1 MNNFGSR
8 KLKLNF
14 SRYILFI
21 ALFLLY
27 FPFITIYNNFT
38 LSDLFIVITCITLT
52 IRLIGDSL
60 LPKFFIYSN
69 HFIIPLLIFTIGFLF
84 SINMSRYPIESF
96 TAFIQ
101 IVFIFLIAYPVIRI
115 ALQEENNVLTTIR
128 MLIIPGLLLTAG
140 MLLFY
145 FTNTE
150 SNLDVLSLIEIGWG
164 GRLSYGGM
172 EPNIPARILLQ
183 ILPLCMIISCRST
196 ATWKKILFT
205 IFIASIIL
213 TVFLTASRSSFLIL
227 LVGVFFFSIFYI
239 KMGKRINIY
248 FILLY
253 IVIQYS
259 LFQCVNYIDNSFYNK
274 PLERYSTIL
283 DPKSSDSSIERLDI
297 IDKGFEFINKNPLF
311 GLGLENSSLYTG
323 ISVHNPLILTWV
335 ENGIFGMIGFGS
347 IYFILLFI
355 GLKCYRNNFFND
367 DLLMAFTVVMVMMVF
382 GDMFMANSYK
392 RILWLPALMM
402 IVNYDRVKDRVR

>member
-1 MNNFGSR
+1 MSKIGRSNPEFD
-8 KLKLNF
+8 F
-14 SRYILFI
+14 SRYVLFI
-21 ALFLLY
+21 AFFLLY

-38 LSDLFIVITCITLT
+38 LSDLLFLITCITLT
-52 IRLIGDSL
+52 IRLIGDLL
-60 LPKFFIYSN
+60 LPKYFIYSN
-69 HFIIPLLIFTIGFLF
+69 HFLIPLLVFAIGFLI
-84 SINMSRYPIESF
+84 SINISRLPIESF

-101 IVFIFLIAYPVIRI
+101 IVFIFFIAYPIIRI
-115 ALQEENNVLTTIR
+115 ALKEEDDMMITVY
-128 MLIIPGLLLTAG
+128 MLVVPGFLLTAG

-145 FTNTE
+145 FTNTK
-150 SNLDVLSLIEIGWG
+150 SNIDFLSLIEIGWG
-164 GRLSYGGM
+164 GRLTYGGM

-183 ILPLCMIISCRST
+183 TLPLCMLISCRSRVI
-196 ATWKKILFT
+196 WKKVLLI

-213 TVFLTASRSSFLIL
+213 TIFLTASRSSFLIL
-227 LVGVFFFSIFYI
+227 LFGVFFYSIFYI
-239 KMGKRINIY
+239 KMRKRINIY
-248 FILLY
+248 SILLY

-259 LFQCVNYIDNSFYNK
+259 LFQFVNYIDNSFYNK

-283 DPKSSDSSIERLDI
+283 DPKSDDSSIERLDI
-297 IDKGFEFINKNPLF
+297 IDKGFEFINKNPLL

-347 IYFILLFI
+347 MYFILLFI
-355 GLKCYRNNFFND
+355 GLKCYRNKFFND

-402 IVNYDRVKDRVR
+402 IVNYDRVKDRVK

>member
-1 MNNFGSR
+1 
-8 KLKLNF
+8 
-14 SRYILFI
+14 
-21 ALFLLY
+21 
-27 FPFITIYNNFT
+27 
-38 LSDLFIVITCITLT
+38 
-52 IRLIGDSL
+52 
-60 LPKFFIYSN
+60 
-69 HFIIPLLIFTIGFLF
+69 
-84 SINMSRYPIESF
+84 MSRYPIESF

-101 IVFIFLIAYPVIRI
+101 IIFIFLIAYPVIRI
-115 ALQEENNVLTTIR
+115 TLQEQNNVLTTIH

-259 LFQCVNYIDNSFYNK
+259 LFQFVHYIDNSFYNK

>member
-1 MNNFGSR
+1 MPG
-8 KLKLNF
+8 LHF
-14 SRYILFI
+14 SRYSLFI
-21 ALFLLY
+21 AFFLLY

-38 LSDLFIVITCITLT
+38 LSDFFIVITCITLT

-84 SINMSRYPIESF
+84 SINMSRLPVESF

-115 ALQEENNVLTTIR
+115 ALQEENNVLTTIH

-196 ATWKKILFT
+196 VAWKKILFT

-227 LVGVFFFSIFYI
+227 LCGVFFYSIFYI

-259 LFQCVNYIDNSFYNK
+259 LFQFVNYIDNSFYNK

>member
-1 MNNFGSR
+1 MNDLGSR
-8 KLKLNF
+8 NPEFYF

-21 ALFLLY
+21 AFFFLY

-84 SINMSRYPIESF
+84 SINMSRLPVESF

-115 ALQEENNVLTTIR
+115 TLQEENNVLTTIH

-164 GRLSYGGM
+164 GRISYGGM

-196 ATWKKILFT
+196 VAWKKILFT

-227 LVGVFFFSIFYI
+227 LIGVFFYSIFYI

-259 LFQCVNYIDNSFYNK
+259 LFQFVNYIDNSFYNK

>member
-1 MNNFGSR
+1 MNNLGRRNPKFH
-8 KLKLNF
+8 F

-21 ALFLLY
+21 AFFFLY
-27 FPFITIYNNFT
+27 FPFIIIYNNFT
-38 LSDLFIVITCITLT
+38 LIDLFIVITCITLT

-84 SINMSRYPIESF
+84 SINMSRLPVESF

-115 ALQEENNVLTTIR
+115 ALQKENNVLTTIH

-150 SNLDVLSLIEIGWG
+150 SNLDILSLIEIGWG

-183 ILPLCMIISCRST
+183 ILPLCMFISCRST
-196 ATWKKILFT
+196 VAWKKILFT

-213 TVFLTASRSSFLIL
+213 AVFLTASRSSFLTL
-227 LVGVFFFSIFYI
+227 LVGVFFYSIFYI

-259 LFQCVNYIDNSFYNK
+259 LFQFVNYIDNSFYNK

-283 DPKSSDSSIERLDI
+283 DLKSSDSSIERLDI

>member
-1 MNNFGSR
+1 
-8 KLKLNF
+8 
-14 SRYILFI
+14 
-21 ALFLLY
+21 
-27 FPFITIYNNFT
+27 
-38 LSDLFIVITCITLT
+38 
-52 IRLIGDSL
+52 
-60 LPKFFIYSN
+60 
-69 HFIIPLLIFTIGFLF
+69 
-84 SINMSRYPIESF
+84 
-96 TAFIQ
+96 
-101 IVFIFLIAYPVIRI
+101 
-115 ALQEENNVLTTIR
+115 
-128 MLIIPGLLLTAG
+128 
-140 MLLFY
+140 
-145 FTNTE
+145 
-150 SNLDVLSLIEIGWG
+150 
-164 GRLSYGGM
+164 
-172 EPNIPARILLQ
+172 
-183 ILPLCMIISCRST
+183 
-196 ATWKKILFT
+196 
-205 IFIASIIL
+205 
-213 TVFLTASRSSFLIL
+213 
-227 LVGVFFFSIFYI
+227 
-239 KMGKRINIY
+239 MGKRINIY

-259 LFQCVNYIDNSFYNK
+259 LFQCVNYIDNSFYKK

-402 IVNYDRVKDRVR
+402 IVNYDRVKGRVK

>member
-1 MNNFGSR
+1 MPG
-8 KLKLNF
+8 LHF
-14 SRYILFI
+14 SRYSLFI
-21 ALFLLY
+21 AFFLLY

-38 LSDLFIVITCITLT
+38 LSDFFIVITCITLT

-84 SINMSRYPIESF
+84 SINMSRLPVESF

-115 ALQEENNVLTTIR
+115 ALQEENNVLTTIH

-150 SNLDVLSLIEIGWG
+150 SNLDILSLIEIGWG

-196 ATWKKILFT
+196 VAWKKILFT

-227 LVGVFFFSIFYI
+227 LCGVFFYSIFYI

-259 LFQCVNYIDNSFYNK
+259 LFQFVNYIDNSFYNK

>member
-1 MNNFGSR
+1 
-8 KLKLNF
+8 
-14 SRYILFI
+14 
-21 ALFLLY
+21 
-27 FPFITIYNNFT
+27 
-38 LSDLFIVITCITLT
+38 
-52 IRLIGDSL
+52 
-60 LPKFFIYSN
+60 
-69 HFIIPLLIFTIGFLF
+69 
-84 SINMSRYPIESF
+84 MSRLPVESF

-101 IVFIFLIAYPVIRI
+101 IVFIFLIAYPVVRI
-115 ALQEENNVLTTIR
+115 ALQEENDVLTTIH
-128 MLIIPGLLLTAG
+128 MLIIPGLLITAG

-150 SNLDVLSLIEIGWG
+150 SDLDIFSLIEIGWG
-164 GRLSYGGM
+164 GRLSYGEM

-183 ILPLCMIISCRST
+183 ILPLCMVISCRSRLV
-196 ATWKKILFT
+196 WKKILFI

-213 TVFLTASRSSFLIL
+213 AVFLTASRSSLLTL
-227 LVGVFFFSIFYI
+227 LVGVFFYSIFYI
-239 KMGKRINIY
+239 KMRKRVNIY

-259 LFQCVNYIDNSFYNK
+259 LFQFVNYIDNSFYNK
-274 PLERYSTIL
+274 PLDRYSTIL

-323 ISVHNPLILTWV
+323 ISVHNPIILTWV
-335 ENGIFGMIGFGS
+335 ENGVFGMIGFGS

-367 DLLMAFTVVMVMMVF
+367 DLLMAFTLVMVMMVF

-402 IVNYDRVKDRVR
+402 IVNYDRVRDRVR

>member
-1 MNNFGSR
+1 
-8 KLKLNF
+8 
-14 SRYILFI
+14 
-21 ALFLLY
+21 
-27 FPFITIYNNFT
+27 
-38 LSDLFIVITCITLT
+38 
-52 IRLIGDSL
+52 
-60 LPKFFIYSN
+60 
-69 HFIIPLLIFTIGFLF
+69 
-84 SINMSRYPIESF
+84 MSRLPVESF

-101 IVFIFLIAYPVIRI
+101 IVFIFLIAYPVVRI
-115 ALQEENNVLTTIR
+115 ALQEENDVLTTIHI
-128 MLIIPGLLLTAG
+128 LVIPGLLLTVG

-145 FTNTE
+145 FIDTE

-196 ATWKKILFT
+196 VVWKKILFT

-213 TVFLTASRSSFLIL
+213 TVFLTASRSSLLIL
-227 LVGVFFFSIFYI
+227 LCGVFFYLIFYI
-239 KMGKRINIY
+239 KMGKKINLY
-248 FILLY
+248 FILFY
-253 IVIQYS
+253 IIIQYS
-259 LFQCVNYIDNSFYNK
+259 LFQFVNYIDNSFYNK

-283 DPKSSDSSIERLDI
+283 DPKSSDSSLERLDI
-297 IDKGFEFINKNPLF
+297 IDKGFEFINKNPLL

-323 ISVHNPLILTWV
+323 ISVHKPLILTWV

-392 RILWLPALMM
+392 RILWLPTLMM
-402 IVNYDRVKDRVR
+402 IVNYDRVKGRVK

>member
-1 MNNFGSR
+1 MNNLGRRNPKFH
-8 KLKLNF
+8 F

-21 ALFLLY
+21 AFFFLY

-84 SINMSRYPIESF
+84 SINMSRLPVESF

-115 ALQEENNVLTTIR
+115 ALQEENNVLTTIH

-196 ATWKKILFT
+196 VAWKKILFT

-213 TVFLTASRSSFLIL
+213 TVFLTASRSSLLIL
-227 LVGVFFFSIFYI
+227 LFGVFFYSIFYI

-259 LFQCVNYIDNSFYNK
+259 LFQFVNYIDNSFYNK

-355 GLKCYRNNFFND
+355 GLKCYRNKFFND

-402 IVNYDRVKDRVR
+402 IVNYDRVKDRVK

>member
-1 MNNFGSR
+1 
-8 KLKLNF
+8 
-14 SRYILFI
+14 
-21 ALFLLY
+21 
-27 FPFITIYNNFT
+27 
-38 LSDLFIVITCITLT
+38 
-52 IRLIGDSL
+52 
-60 LPKFFIYSN
+60 
-69 HFIIPLLIFTIGFLF
+69 
-84 SINMSRYPIESF
+84 MSRLPVESF

-101 IVFIFLIAYPVIRI
+101 IVFIFLIAYPIIRI
-115 ALQEENNVLTTIR
+115 ALQEENNVLTTIHI
-128 MLIIPGLLLTAG
+128 LIIPGLLLTAG

-150 SNLDVLSLIEIGWG
+150 SNIDVLSLIEIGWG

-227 LVGVFFFSIFYI
+227 LFGVFFYSIFYI

-259 LFQCVNYIDNSFYNK
+259 LFQFVNYIDNSFYNK

-283 DPKSSDSSIERLDI
+283 DPKSSDSSMERLDI

-311 GLGLENSSLYTG
+311 GLGLENSSLYTK

-347 IYFILLFI
+347 IYFILLYI
-355 GLKCYRNNFFND
+355 GLKCYRNKFFND

-402 IVNYDRVKDRVR
+402 IVNYDRVKDRVK

>member
-1 MNNFGSR
+1 MNNLGRRNPKFH
-8 KLKLNF
+8 F

-21 ALFLLY
+21 AFFFLY

-84 SINMSRYPIESF
+84 SINMSRLPVESF

-115 ALQEENNVLTTIR
+115 TLQEENNVLTTIH

-164 GRLSYGGM
+164 SRLSYGGM

-183 ILPLCMIISCRST
+183 ILPLCMIISCRSRV
-196 ATWKKILFT
+196 AWKKILFT

-213 TVFLTASRSSFLIL
+213 TVFLTASWSSFLIL
-227 LVGVFFFSIFYI
+227 LIGVFFYSIFYI

-259 LFQCVNYIDNSFYNK
+259 LFQFVNYIDNSFYNK

-355 GLKCYRNNFFND
+355 GFKCYRNNFFND

-402 IVNYDRVKDRVR
+402 IVNYDRVKD

>member
-1 MNNFGSR
+1 
-8 KLKLNF
+8 
-14 SRYILFI
+14 
-21 ALFLLY
+21 
-27 FPFITIYNNFT
+27 
-38 LSDLFIVITCITLT
+38 
-52 IRLIGDSL
+52 
-60 LPKFFIYSN
+60 
-69 HFIIPLLIFTIGFLF
+69 
-84 SINMSRYPIESF
+84 MSRLPVESF

-115 ALQEENNVLTTIR
+115 ALQEENNVLTTIH

-196 ATWKKILFT
+196 VVWKKILFT

-227 LVGVFFFSIFYI
+227 LIGVFFYSIFYI

-259 LFQCVNYIDNSFYNK
+259 LFQFVNYIDNSFYNK

-355 GLKCYRNNFFND
+355 GLKCYRNKFFND

-392 RILWLPALMM
+392 RVLWLPALMM

>member
-1 MNNFGSR
+1 
-8 KLKLNF
+8 
-14 SRYILFI
+14 
-21 ALFLLY
+21 
-27 FPFITIYNNFT
+27 
-38 LSDLFIVITCITLT
+38 
-52 IRLIGDSL
+52 
-60 LPKFFIYSN
+60 
-69 HFIIPLLIFTIGFLF
+69 
-84 SINMSRYPIESF
+84 MSRLPVESF

-115 ALQEENNVLTTIR
+115 ALQEESNVLTTIH
-128 MLIIPGLLLTAG
+128 MLIIPGLLLTVG

-196 ATWKKILFT
+196 VAWKKILFT

-227 LVGVFFFSIFYI
+227 LIGVFFYSIFYI

-259 LFQCVNYIDNSFYNK
+259 LFQFVNYIDNSFYDK

-297 IDKGFEFINKNPLF
+297 IDKGFEFINKNPLL

-347 IYFILLFI
+347 MYFILLFI

-402 IVNYDRVKDRVR
+402 IVNYDRVKDRVK

>member
-1 MNNFGSR
+1 M
-8 KLKLNF
+8 
-14 SRYILFI
+14 
-21 ALFLLY
+21 
-27 FPFITIYNNFT
+27 
-38 LSDLFIVITCITLT
+38 
-52 IRLIGDSL
+52 
-60 LPKFFIYSN
+60 
-69 HFIIPLLIFTIGFLF
+69 
-84 SINMSRYPIESF
+84 
-96 TAFIQ
+96 
-101 IVFIFLIAYPVIRI
+101 
-115 ALQEENNVLTTIR
+115 
-128 MLIIPGLLLTAG
+128 
-140 MLLFY
+140 
-145 FTNTE
+145 
-150 SNLDVLSLIEIGWG
+150 
-164 GRLSYGGM
+164 
-172 EPNIPARILLQ
+172 
-183 ILPLCMIISCRST
+183 
-196 ATWKKILFT
+196 
-205 IFIASIIL
+205 
-213 TVFLTASRSSFLIL
+213 
-227 LVGVFFFSIFYI
+227 
-239 KMGKRINIY
+239 
-248 FILLY
+248 
-253 IVIQYS
+253 
-259 LFQCVNYIDNSFYNK
+259 NYIDNSFYNK

>member
-1 MNNFGSR
+1 MNNLGRRNPEFH
-8 KLKLNF
+8 F

-21 ALFLLY
+21 AFLFLY

-84 SINMSRYPIESF
+84 SINMSRLPVESF

-115 ALQEENNVLTTIR
+115 ALQEESNVLTTIH

-145 FTNTE
+145 FTNIE
-150 SNLDVLSLIEIGWG
+150 LNLDVLSLIEIGWG

-196 ATWKKILFT
+196 VAWKKILFT

-227 LVGVFFFSIFYI
+227 LFGVFFYSIFYI

-259 LFQCVNYIDNSFYNK
+259 LFQFVNYIDNSFYNK

-283 DPKSSDSSIERLDI
+283 DPKSDDSSIERLDI

-355 GLKCYRNNFFND
+355 GFKCYRNNFFND

>member
-1 MNNFGSR
+1 
-8 KLKLNF
+8 
-14 SRYILFI
+14 
-21 ALFLLY
+21 
-27 FPFITIYNNFT
+27 
-38 LSDLFIVITCITLT
+38 
-52 IRLIGDSL
+52 
-60 LPKFFIYSN
+60 
-69 HFIIPLLIFTIGFLF
+69 
-84 SINMSRYPIESF
+84 MSRLPVESF

-101 IVFIFLIAYPVIRI
+101 IVFIFLIAYSVIRI
-115 ALQEENNVLTTIR
+115 ALQEENDVLTTIH
-128 MLIIPGLLLTAG
+128 MLMIPGLLLTAG

-145 FTNTE
+145 FTNIE

-196 ATWKKILFT
+196 VTWKKILFT
-205 IFIASIIL
+205 IFIALIIL

-227 LVGVFFFSIFYI
+227 LIGVFLYSIFYI

-259 LFQCVNYIDNSFYNK
+259 LFQFVNYIDNSFYNK

-283 DPKSSDSSIERLDI
+283 DPKSDDSSIERLDI
-297 IDKGFEFINKNPLF
+297 IDKGFEFINKNPLL

-347 IYFILLFI
+347 MYFILLFI
-355 GLKCYRNNFFND
+355 GLKCYRNKFFND

-392 RILWLPALMM
+392 RIL
-402 IVNYDRVKDRVR
+402 

>member
-1 MNNFGSR
+1 MPG
-8 KLKLNF
+8 LHF
-14 SRYILFI
+14 SRYSLFI
-21 ALFLLY
+21 AFFLLY
-27 FPFITIYNNFT
+27 FPFVTIYNNFT
-38 LSDLFIVITCITLT
+38 LSDLIIVITCITLT

-84 SINMSRYPIESF
+84 SINMSRLPVESF

-115 ALQEENNVLTTIR
+115 ALQEENNVLTTIH

-196 ATWKKILFT
+196 VAWKKILFT

-227 LVGVFFFSIFYI
+227 LIGVFFYSIFYI

-259 LFQCVNYIDNSFYNK
+259 LFQFVNYIDNSFYNK

-297 IDKGFEFINKNPLF
+297 IDKGFEFINKNPLI

-355 GLKCYRNNFFND
+355 GFKCYRNNFFND
-367 DLLMAFTVVMVMMVF
+367 DLLMVFTVVMVMMVF

>member
-1 MNNFGSR
+1 MPG
-8 KLKLNF
+8 LHL
-14 SRYILFI
+14 SRYSLFI
-21 ALFLLY
+21 AFFLLY
-27 FPFITIYNNFT
+27 FPFVTIYNNFT
-38 LSDLFIVITCITLT
+38 LSDLIIVITCITLT

-60 LPKFFIYSN
+60 LTKYFIYSN

-84 SINMSRYPIESF
+84 SINMSRLPVESF

-115 ALQEENNVLTTIR
+115 ALQEENNVLTTIH

-196 ATWKKILFT
+196 VAWKKILFT

-227 LVGVFFFSIFYI
+227 LIGVFFYSIFYI

-259 LFQCVNYIDNSFYNK
+259 LFQFVNYIDNSFYNK

-355 GLKCYRNNFFND
+355 GLKCYRNKFFND

-402 IVNYDRVKDRVR
+402 IVNYDRVKGRPR

>member
-1 MNNFGSR
+1 MNNLGRRNPKFH
-8 KLKLNF
+8 F

-21 ALFLLY
+21 AFFFLY

-38 LSDLFIVITCITLT
+38 LSDFFIVITCITLT

-84 SINMSRYPIESF
+84 SINMSRLPVESF

-115 ALQEENNVLTTIR
+115 ALQEENNVLTTIH

-183 ILPLCMIISCRST
+183 ILPLCMIISCRSRV
-196 ATWKKILFT
+196 AWKKILFT

-213 TVFLTASRSSFLIL
+213 TVFLTASWSSFLIL
-227 LVGVFFFSIFYI
+227 LIGVFFYSIFYI

-259 LFQCVNYIDNSFYNK
+259 LFQFVNYIDNSFYNK

-283 DPKSSDSSIERLDI
+283 DPKSSDSSIERLDM

-311 GLGLENSSLYTG
+311 GLGLENSNLYTG

-355 GLKCYRNNFFND
+355 GFKCYRNNFFND

-402 IVNYDRVKDRVR
+402 IVNYDRVKDRPR

>member
-1 MNNFGSR
+1 
-8 KLKLNF
+8 
-14 SRYILFI
+14 
-21 ALFLLY
+21 
-27 FPFITIYNNFT
+27 
-38 LSDLFIVITCITLT
+38 
-52 IRLIGDSL
+52 
-60 LPKFFIYSN
+60 
-69 HFIIPLLIFTIGFLF
+69 
-84 SINMSRYPIESF
+84 MSRLPVESF

-115 ALQEENNVLTTIR
+115 ALQEESNVLTTIHI
-128 MLIIPGLLLTAG
+128 LIIPGLLLTAG

-150 SNLDVLSLIEIGWG
+150 SNIDVLSLIEIGWG

-196 ATWKKILFT
+196 VTWKKILFT

-227 LVGVFFFSIFYI
+227 LFGVFFYSIFYI

-259 LFQCVNYIDNSFYNK
+259 LFQFVNYIDNSFYNK

-402 IVNYDRVKDRVR
+402 IVNYDRVKDQVK